1 MLHKRVVFEQTR
13 RGLFDNRVMS
23 DLANALLLFISTN
36 FDRAFVT
43 YIYRLHFGLRRT
55 NLRKNVWMTSTN
67 WNPFIHSL
75 TLLIVL
81 TSLTFLTLWNDTT
94 IRLQQLFQVI
104 IGKCI
109 WRSFSVGA
117 LHFIHKRSTL
127 SDKPR
132 RDVPVV
138 RLAFI
143 LLRYWTNDAPRLS
156 CLHDLL
162 ANLFRLLL
170 VDLDR
175 FKFELFQYKAVLR
188 TDTRPLVLIILRHSR
203 TLLKAA

>member
-1 MLHKRVVFEQTR
+1 M
-13 RGLFDNRVMS
+13 
-23 DLANALLLFISTN
+23 
-36 FDRAFVT
+36 
-43 YIYRLHFGLRRT
+43 
-55 NLRKNVWMTSTN
+55 
-67 WNPFIHSL
+67 
-75 TLLIVL
+75 
-81 TSLTFLTLWNDTT
+81 
-94 IRLQQLFQVI
+94 
-104 IGKCI
+104 
-109 WRSFSVGA
+109 GA

-143 LLRYWTNDAPRLS
+143 LLRYRTNDAPRLS

-162 ANLFRLLL
+162 ANLLRLLL

-175 FKFELFQYKAVLR
+175 FKFEFFQYKAVLR
-188 TDTRPLVLIILRHSR
+188 TDTRPLVLIILRHSK